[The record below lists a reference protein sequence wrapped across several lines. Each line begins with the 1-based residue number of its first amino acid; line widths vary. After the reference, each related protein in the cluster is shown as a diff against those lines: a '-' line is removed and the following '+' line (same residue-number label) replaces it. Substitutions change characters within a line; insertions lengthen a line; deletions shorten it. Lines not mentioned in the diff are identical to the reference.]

1 MSMSPGMASLSISQV
16 SRVTESFEV
25 VEPRHPAGLEVWRFF
40 EAIACR
46 KGRVFQETATE
57 CGSGK

>member
-1 MSMSPGMASLSISQV
+1 MASLSISQV